1 MFIKGFSKG
10 FFIAILFI
18 VTLAFFDVLRPYYS
32 SVLWAIILAVIF
44 NPLKNRLKQVVGD
57 RNGVV
62 SLLTVL
68 IICLIVFTPLAI
80 ITSSLALEFNAVY
93 TKLQGN
99 QTQLPVILADF
110 IHHLPRWARHFL
122 SDHDLDSTAE
132 IQKKLSDVALQ
143 GSQYLAGSVFVIGK
157 STFGFVV
164 GFGIMLYVLFFL
176 IKDGAYLVNLTLATL
191 PLSRYVKHHLFMK
204 FAAVSRATVKGTVVV
219 AVVQGALGG
228 IAFYIAG
235 LDGSLLWGAL
245 MAFLSII
252 PAVGSAIIWV
262 PAAIYFFASGMLW
275 QGIFIVAFFVV
286 VIGIVDNVLR
296 PLLVGKDTKMPDYL
310 ILVTTLGGMEVYGI
324 NGFVIGP
331 LIAALFIACWNIL
344 SGRDH
349 QNNTD
354 EINEDFIEEGKNHPD
369 A

>member
-110 IHHLPRWARHFL
+110 IHHLPR
-122 SDHDLDSTAE
+122 
-132 IQKKLSDVALQ
+132 
-143 GSQYLAGSVFVIGK
+143 
-157 STFGFVV
+157 
-164 GFGIMLYVLFFL
+164 
-176 IKDGAYLVNLTLATL
+176 
-191 PLSRYVKHHLFMK
+191 
-204 FAAVSRATVKGTVVV
+204 
-219 AVVQGALGG
+219 
-228 IAFYIAG
+228 
-235 LDGSLLWGAL
+235 
-245 MAFLSII
+245 
-252 PAVGSAIIWV
+252 
-262 PAAIYFFASGMLW
+262 
-275 QGIFIVAFFVV
+275 
-286 VIGIVDNVLR
+286 
-296 PLLVGKDTKMPDYL
+296 
-310 ILVTTLGGMEVYGI
+310 
-324 NGFVIGP
+324 
-331 LIAALFIACWNIL
+331 
-344 SGRDH
+344 
-349 QNNTD
+349 
-354 EINEDFIEEGKNHPD
+354 
-369 A
+369 